1 MPPRTAAR
9 RLTRR
14 VGRFFWPS
22 QTIRITWEGKF
33 YSVVWL
39 GLMGIGLRLQINLI
53 LLTAALVF
61 GPLFGSWFVSAAVL
75 RGLKATRRVPPFA
88 FAGEPMAVDYA
99 LENGRSWT
107 AALALDVRDILT
119 PADRAVSGAGGLAPR
134 AFFARVPAAAARR
147 VRWQGVVARRGRYR
161 FGSMILATR
170 GPFGLLERRAIVA
183 GPQDLIVYPA
193 VGKLSRHWQVRQRE
207 ATESSR
213 GKRQDRSTQQRE
225 YHGLRE
231 YRPGDSPR
239 WIHWRTTA
247 RVGKPMVKEFEQ
259 HQDQD
264 LAVLIDPWL
273 PRTKVTAE
281 QREALEAA
289 VGFAATV
296 CLETSRHPGRRLVLG
311 WTGSPP
317 QVRQGTA
324 SVRLLHELLEQL
336 AVLRP
341 TAEGHLSG
349 LLDALPA
356 ATLRSA
362 LLILVTTRPVN
373 LLEEAERSAHLAGA
387 AVRGLAGRVMLL
399 DAGRGDL
406 DGLIRYDGSPG
417 EFARPPASVPASASA
432 PGPGP
437 AAEPR
442 P

>member
-1 MPPRTAAR
+1 MPPRRAAR
-9 RLTRR
+9 RLTRGVSR
-14 VGRFFWPS
+14 VLWPS
-22 QTIRITWEGKF
+22 QTLRLTREGAI
-33 YSVVWL
+33 YLAVWF

-53 LLTAALVF
+53 LLTAGLAF

-75 RGLKATRRVPPFA
+75 RGLKATRRAPPFA
-88 FAGEPMAVDYA
+88 FAGEPMTVDYA
-99 LENGRSWT
+99 LENGRTWT
-107 AALALDVRDILT
+107 AALALDVQDVLT
-119 PADRAVSGAGGLAPR
+119 PADRSVSGAGGLNPR
-134 AFFARVPAAAARR
+134 AFFARVPAAGARR
-147 VRWQGVVARRGRYR
+147 VRWQGVVARRGKYR
-161 FGSMILATR
+161 FGAMVLATR
-170 GPFGLLERRAIVA
+170 GPFGLLERRSVV
-183 GPQDLIVYPA
+183 GSPQDLVVYPA
-193 VGKLSRHWQVRQRE
+193 IGKLSRSWQVRQRE
-207 ATESSR
+207 ASESAR
-213 GKRQDRSTQQRE
+213 GRRADRSTQQRE

-259 HQDQD
+259 QMDQD
-264 LAVLIDPWL
+264 LAILIDPWL

-296 CLETSRHPGRRLVLG
+296 CLETSRQPGRRLVLG

-317 QVRQGTA
+317 LVRQGTA

-341 TAEGHLSG
+341 TAEGQFSA

-356 ATLRSA
+356 ATLRSGQ
-362 LLILVTTRPVN
+362 LILVTTRPVN
-373 LLEEAERSAHLAGA
+373 LLEEAERSTHLAGA

-399 DAGRGDL
+399 DAARGDL
-406 DGLIRYDGSPG
+406 DGLIRFDGTSPDL
-417 EFARPPASVPASASA
+417 ARPPASAAIAPA
-432 PGPGP
+432 P